1 MNLLFTETISTT
13 HDNWEQARITERYKA
28 KDGIDMTDAES
39 SSNPNPQPQ
48 TLRERYLQSIGEI
61 VARILT
67 GKQIISKEYI
77 YQILVE
83 NIELGTSEIFEGCLS
98 EIVAGIESGI
108 ASQPDEVKQS
118 KLGHKLNA
126 LKWIQTALDR
136 VQSERQSVANVTN
149 TIDRIITAEPNE
161 RLNTLLQALDP
172 NQEHK
177 LDRAQIQLMIKSLQS
192 VATVT
197 LQPADFEQLRQL
209 SHGLD
214 QGLKTLPGLE
224 PHLVSWVYESGQQ
237 IGFGGVAENGPWS
250 LWARHITQPLIQA
263 LFKTISLQRSVSDL
277 AAVQGTGDEGD
288 WAELAIVLQ
297 SIQTALVTWFDAQMY
312 DRDWG
317 QRMAFSTLITFA
329 AIWSELANGIGRGT
343 GINGTHREAIAKA
356 CFQVT
361 LQILRT
367 AAQRPNFPLYG
378 GIFAAFSGETL
389 RDTLSYF
396 DLPLKQVAG
405 TQEKGRLLTIL
416 GYSQQ
421 TLGQI
426 DRAIALHEEALEIA
440 NRAGDCP
447 CEIANLNHLSRI
459 SIGQKD
465 YAQAVSRSQRA
476 LILARQ
482 AGDKLGEANALTN
495 LGYSEVLAAHAIDLM
510 DEDVYEQ
517 NITYLDRGLKL
528 AETLEDKQS
537 LALCYHS
544 LGLAYLT
551 IQQSE
556 KAIEYLQQGTK
567 AAQAVGD
574 LYLQGL
580 NLTYLAEANHT
591 LEKNGTA
598 VFYSCLA
605 MYQLYQIG
613 AKEWRQS
620 ASLATVLRGQL
631 GQAEFDQLLV
641 KYRPNL
647 LPAIGVDG
655 YDYLPQLLTQYLEGS

>member
-1 MNLLFTETISTT
+1 
-13 HDNWEQARITERYKA
+13 
-28 KDGIDMTDAES
+28 MTFADAES
-39 SSNPNPQPQ
+39 NLNSNPQPQ
-48 TLRERYLQSIGEI
+48 TLRSRYLQTIADI
-61 VARILT
+61 TTRILT
-67 GKQIISKEYI
+67 GKQVISKEYI

-83 NIELGTSEIFEGCLS
+83 QIELGTSEIFEGCLS
-98 EIVAGIESGI
+98 ETVAESEREI
-108 ASQPDEVKQS
+108 ASQPDEVKQA
-118 KLGHKLNA
+118 KLKHKLNA
-126 LKWIQTALDR
+126 LKWIQTALGNLQD
-136 VQSERQSVANVTN
+136 ERQAVAAVNA
-149 TIDRIITAEPNE
+149 TIDRVVTADPPE
-161 RLNTLLQALDP
+161 RLNILLQALDP
-172 NQEHK
+172 NQERK
-177 LDRAQIQLMIKSLQS
+177 LDRAQIELMIKSLQS
-192 VATVT
+192 VANVR

-209 SHGLD
+209 SLGLD
-214 QGLKTLPGLE
+214 RGLQALPTLE
-224 PHLVSWVYESGQQ
+224 PHLVSWIYESGQQ
-237 IGFGGVAENGPWS
+237 IGFGGATENGPWS
-250 LWARHITQPLIQA
+250 LWAQQVAKPLTKSLFQAIGRQQSISDIT
-263 LFKTISLQRSVSDL
+263 
-277 AAVQGTGDEGD
+277 AAQGSGDEGD
-288 WAELAIVLQ
+288 WTELAIVLQ

-312 DRDWG
+312 DRVWG

-329 AIWSELANGIGRGT
+329 AIWSELANGIARAT
-343 GINGTHREAIAKA
+343 GINTNHRDSIAKA

-421 TLGQI
+421 TLGQSE
-426 DRAIALHEEALEIA
+426 RAIALHKEALDIA
-440 NRAGDCP
+440 NQAGDRP

-459 SIGQKD
+459 AIGQKD
-465 YAQAVSRSQRA
+465 YPLAISFSQRA

-482 AGDKLGEANALTN
+482 TGDKLGEANALTN
-495 LGYSEVLAAHAIDLM
+495 VGYSEVLAAHAIDQM
-510 DEDVYEQ
+510 DEEIYEQ
-517 NITYLDRGLKL
+517 NISYLDRGLKL

-551 IQQSE
+551 IQQYD
-556 KAIEYLQQGTK
+556 KAIEYLQLGTK

-580 NLTYLAEANHT
+580 NLTYLAEAHHS
-591 LEKNGTA
+591 LEKNKTA
-598 VFYSCLA
+598 IFYSCLA
-605 MYQLYQIG
+605 MYQLHQIG

-620 ASLATVLRGQL
+620 ASLATILQGQL
-631 GQAEFDQLLV
+631 GREEFEKVLV
-641 KYRPNL
+641 QYRPNL

-655 YDYLPQLLTQYLEGS
+655 YDYLPQLLTEYLNGGG

>member
-1 MNLLFTETISTT
+1 
-13 HDNWEQARITERYKA
+13 
-28 KDGIDMTDAES
+28 MTFANAGS
-39 SSNPNPQPQ
+39 NFNPNTQSQ
-48 TLRERYLQSIGEI
+48 TLRELYLQTIEEI
-61 VARILT
+61 VTRILT

-83 NIELGTSEIFEGCLS
+83 KIALGTSEVFEGCLS
-98 EIVAGIESGI
+98 ETLQGIEREIS
-108 ASQPDEVKQS
+108 SQTDEVKQS

-126 LKWIQTALDR
+126 LKWIETALGN
-136 VQSERQSVANVTN
+136 VQNERQSLAAVTA

-214 QGLKTLPGLE
+214 RGLNTLPDLE
-224 PHLVSWVYESGQQ
+224 PHLVSWVYENGQQ
-237 IGFGGVAENGPWS
+237 IGFGGVTDNGPWS
-250 LWARHITQPLIQA
+250 LWARQVTKPLIQS
-263 LFKTISLQRSVSDL
+263 LFKTIGLQRSVSDL
-277 AAVQGTGDEGD
+277 AAAQGTGDEGD
-288 WAELAIVLQ
+288 WTELAIVLQ

-329 AIWSELANGIGRGT
+329 AIWSELANGIGRAT
-343 GINGTHREAIAKA
+343 GINSTHREAIAKA

-426 DRAIALHEEALEIA
+426 DRAIALHQEALEIA
-440 NRAGDCP
+440 NRAADRP

-465 YAQAVSRSQRA
+465 YAQAVSYSQRA

-482 AGDKLGEANALTN
+482 TGDKLGEANALTN
-495 LGYSEVLAAHAIDLM
+495 VGYSEVLAAHSNDLM

-580 NLTYLAEANHT
+580 NLTYLAEANHS
-591 LEKNGTA
+591 LQKNGTA

-605 MYQLYQIG
+605 MYQLHQIG

-655 YDYLPQLLTQYLEGS
+655 YDYLPQLLAQYLDGKN

>member
-1 MNLLFTETISTT
+1 
-13 HDNWEQARITERYKA
+13 
-28 KDGIDMTDAES
+28 MTSADAG
-39 SSNPNPQPQ
+39 SNINSNTQTQ
-48 TLRERYLQSIGEI
+48 TLRERYLQTIDQI
-61 VARILT
+61 VQRILT
-67 GKQIISKEYI
+67 GKQVISKEYI

-83 NIELGTSEIFEGCLS
+83 QIELGTIEIFEGCLS
-98 EIVAGIESGI
+98 ETVQGIEREI
-108 ASQPDEVKQS
+108 ASQTIEVKQA
-118 KLGHKLNA
+118 KLKHKLNA
-126 LKWIQTALDR
+126 LAWIQTALGNLQDERQAVAVVNTMIDR
-136 VQSERQSVANVTN
+136 VVRA
-149 TIDRIITAEPNE
+149 DPPE
-161 RLNTLLQALDP
+161 RLTIVLQALDP
-172 NQEHK
+172 NQERK

-192 VATVT
+192 VANVN
-197 LQPADFEQLRQL
+197 LEPADFEQLRQL
-209 SHGLD
+209 SLGLD
-214 QGLKTLPGLE
+214 RGLKTLPALE
-224 PHLVSWVYESGQQ
+224 PHLVSWIYESGQQ
-237 IGFGGVAENGPWS
+237 IGFGGAAESGTWS
-250 LWARHITQPLIQA
+250 LWAKQIAKPLIKS
-263 LFKTISLQRSVSDL
+263 LFQTIGRQQSISDL
-277 AAVQGTGDEGD
+277 VAAQASGDEGE
-288 WAELAIVLQ
+288 WTELAIVLQ
-297 SIQTALVTWFDAQMY
+297 SIQTALVAWFDGQMY
-312 DRDWG
+312 DRVWG

-329 AIWSELANGIGRGT
+329 AIWSELANGIARAT
-343 GINGTHREAIAKA
+343 GINTNHRDAIAKA

-416 GYSQQ
+416 GYSQR

-426 DRAIALHEEALEIA
+426 DRAIELHKEALEIA
-440 NRAGDCP
+440 NQAGDRP

-465 YAQAVSRSQRA
+465 YPQAISYSQRA

-482 AGDKLGEANALTN
+482 TGDKLGEANALTN
-495 LGYSEVLAAHAIDLM
+495 VGYSEVLAAHSIDLM

-517 NITYLDRGLKL
+517 NISYLDRGLKL
-528 AETLEDKQS
+528 AETLDDKQS

-551 IQQSE
+551 IQQPE
-556 KAIEYLQQGTK
+556 RAIEYLQQGTK

-580 NLTYLAEANHT
+580 NLTYLAEAHHS
-591 LEKNGTA
+591 LQKNKTA

-605 MYQLYQIG
+605 MYQLHQIG

-620 ASLATVLRGQL
+620 ASLATVLQGQL
-631 GQAEFDQLLV
+631 GTQQFQEILTQ
-641 KYRPNL
+641 YRPNL

-655 YDYLPQLLTQYLEGS
+655 YDYLPQLLTKYLNDGGL

>member
-1 MNLLFTETISTT
+1 MSLRDRYQQTIE
-13 HDNWEQARITERYKA
+13 D
-28 KDGIDMTDAES
+28 
-39 SSNPNPQPQ
+39 
-48 TLRERYLQSIGEI
+48 I
-61 VARILT
+61 VTRILT

-83 NIELGTSEIFEGCLS
+83 SIELGTSEIFEGCLS
-98 EIVAGIESGI
+98 ESIQALELEIT
-108 ASQPDEVKQS
+108 SQENEVKQA

-126 LKWIQTALDR
+126 VKSIQTALGKW
-136 VQSERQSVANVTN
+136 QQERQSVEIVTQTVDLIVN
-149 TIDRIITAEPNE
+149 AAPVE
-161 RLNTLLQALDP
+161 RLNLLLQALDP
-172 NQEHK
+172 NQERR
-177 LDRAQIQLMIKSLQS
+177 LDRQQIQLIIKLLSE
-192 VATVT
+192 VATVK

-214 QGLKTLPGLE
+214 RGLKSLPALE
-224 PHLVSWVYESGQQ
+224 PHLVRWVYESGQQ
-237 IGFGGVAENGPWS
+237 IGFGGVAENGPWG
-250 LWARHITQPLIQA
+250 LWAKQIASPSIA
-263 LFKTISLQRSVSDL
+263 GLFRAIGLRQSISDL
-277 AAVQGTGDEGD
+277 SAAAGTGDEGE
-288 WAELAIVLQ
+288 WTELAIIMQ
-297 SIQTALVTWFDAQMY
+297 SIQIALVAWFDGQMY
-312 DRDWG
+312 DREWG
-317 QRMAFSTLITFA
+317 QRMAFSSLITFA
-329 AIWSELANGIGRGT
+329 AIWCELANGIGRAT
-343 GINGTHREAIAKA
+343 GLNSTHREAIAKA

-426 DRAIALHEEALEIA
+426 DRAIALHQEALEIA
-440 NRAGDCP
+440 NRAEDRP

-459 SIGQKD
+459 AIGQKD
-465 YAQAVSRSQRA
+465 YPQSIGYSQRA

-482 AGDKLGEANALTN
+482 NGDKLGEANALTN
-495 LGYSEVLAAHAIDLM
+495 VGYAEVLAAHSIDLQ
-510 DEDVYEQ
+510 DPDIYEQ
-517 NITYLDRGLKL
+517 NISYLDRGLKL
-528 AETLEDKQS
+528 AETLADKQS
-537 LALCYHS
+537 LALGYHS

-551 IQQSE
+551 IQQPE

-580 NLTYLAEANHT
+580 NLTYLAEAHHS
-591 LEKNGTA
+591 LKKPETA

-605 MYQLYQIG
+605 MYQLHQIG

-620 ASLATVLRGQL
+620 ASLATILQGQL
-631 GQAEFDQLLV
+631 GIEKFDELLI

-655 YDYLPQLLTQYLEGS
+655 YDYLPKLLIEYRN

>member
-1 MNLLFTETISTT
+1 MPTNPAISLRDRYQLTIE
-13 HDNWEQARITERYKA
+13 D
-28 KDGIDMTDAES
+28 
-39 SSNPNPQPQ
+39 
-48 TLRERYLQSIGEI
+48 I
-61 VARILT
+61 VTRILT

-77 YQILVE
+77 YQILVDH
-83 NIELGTSEIFEGCLS
+83 IELGTSEIFEGCLS
-98 EIVAGIESGI
+98 EQIQAVAQEI
-108 ASQPDEVKQS
+108 ANQTNEVKQA

-126 LKWIQTALDR
+126 YKSIQTALSKW
-136 VQSERQSVANVTN
+136 QQERQSVEVVTA
-149 TIDRIITAEPNE
+149 TIDRIIKSAPNE

-172 NQEHK
+172 NQAQR
-177 LDRAQIQLMIKSLQS
+177 LDRQQIQLIIKSLS
-192 VATVT
+192 EVATVN
-197 LQPADFEQLRQL
+197 LQPADFEQLQQL
-209 SHGLD
+209 SLGLD
-214 QGLKTLPGLE
+214 RGLKLLPALE
-224 PHLVSWVYESGQQ
+224 PHLVSWIYESGQQ
-237 IGFGGVAENGPWS
+237 IGFGSATENGPWS
-250 LWARHITQPLIQA
+250 LWARQIDRPSIKS
-263 LFKTISLQRSVSDL
+263 LFKAIGLQQSISDL
-277 AAVQGTGDEGD
+277 AAAQGSGDEGE

-297 SIQTALVTWFDAQMY
+297 SIQIALVAWFDAQMY
-312 DRDWG
+312 DREWG
-317 QRMAFSTLITFA
+317 QRLAFSSLITFA
-329 AIWSELANGIGRGT
+329 AIWCELANGVGRAT
-343 GINGTHREAIAKA
+343 GINSQHREAIAKA

-416 GYSQQ
+416 GYSQR

-426 DRAIALHEEALEIA
+426 DRAIAIHTEALEIA
-440 NRAGDCP
+440 NRAGDRP

-459 SIGQKD
+459 AIGQKD
-465 YAQAVSRSQRA
+465 YPQSIGYSQRA

-482 AGDKLGEANALTN
+482 TGDKLGEANALTN
-495 LGYSEVLAAHAIDLM
+495 VGYAEVLAAHLIDVQDPDL
-510 DEDVYEQ
+510 YEQ
-517 NITYLDRGLKL
+517 NISYLDRGLKL
-528 AETLEDKQS
+528 AETLADKQS

-551 IQQSE
+551 IQQPQ

-580 NLTYLAEANHT
+580 NLTYLAEAHHNIQ
-591 LEKNGTA
+591 KNETA

-605 MYQLYQIG
+605 MYQLHQIG
-613 AKEWRQS
+613 AKEWRQG
-620 ASLATVLRGQL
+620 ASLAIVLQGQL
-631 GQAEFDQLLV
+631 GQEKFNELLI

-655 YDYLPQLLTQYLEGS
+655 FDYLPKLLTKYLDGGD

>member
-1 MNLLFTETISTT
+1 
-13 HDNWEQARITERYKA
+13 
-28 KDGIDMTDAES
+28 MTSADAG
-39 SSNPNPQPQ
+39 SNFNNNPQTQ
-48 TLRERYLQSIGEI
+48 TLRERYLQTIEDI
-61 VARILT
+61 TTRILT
-67 GKQIISKEYI
+67 GKQVISKEYI

-83 NIELGTSEIFEGCLS
+83 RIELGTSEIFEGGLS
-98 EIVAGIESGI
+98 ETVQGIEREI
-108 ASQPDEVKQS
+108 ANQTDEVKQA
-118 KLGHKLNA
+118 KLKHKLNA
-126 LKWIQTALDR
+126 LAWIQTSLGTL
-136 VQSERQSVANVTN
+136 QNERQAVAIVNT
-149 TIDRIITAEPNE
+149 TIDRVVKTAPNE
-161 RLNTLLQALDP
+161 RLSILLQALDP

-192 VATVT
+192 VANIQ

-209 SHGLD
+209 SLGLD
-214 QGLKTLPGLE
+214 RGLKTLPALE
-224 PHLVSWVYESGQQ
+224 PHLVSWIYESGQQ
-237 IGFGGVAENGPWS
+237 IGFGGATESGPWS
-250 LWARHITQPLIQA
+250 LWAKQISQPLIKSLFQA
-263 LFKTISLQRSVSDL
+263 IGRQQSISDL
-277 AAVQGTGDEGD
+277 AAVQASGDEGE
-288 WAELAIVLQ
+288 WTELAIVLQ
-297 SIQTALVTWFDAQMY
+297 SIQTALIAWFDAQMY
-312 DRDWG
+312 DRVWG

-329 AIWSELANGIGRGT
+329 AIWCELANGVGRAVS
-343 GINGTHREAIAKA
+343 INSSHRDAIAKA

-421 TLGQI
+421 ALGQI
-426 DRAIALHEEALEIA
+426 DRAVELHREALEIS
-440 NRAGDCP
+440 NQAGDRP

-459 SIGQKD
+459 AIGQKD
-465 YAQAVSRSQRA
+465 YPQAISFSQRA

-482 AGDKLGEANALTN
+482 TGDKLGEANALTN
-495 LGYSEVLAAHAIDLM
+495 VGYSEVLSAHSLDIM
-510 DEDVYEQ
+510 DEEVYEQ
-517 NITYLDRGLKL
+517 NISYLDRGLKL
-528 AETLEDKQS
+528 AETLDDKQS
-537 LALCYHS
+537 LALGYHS

-556 KAIEYLQQGTK
+556 RAIEYLQLGTK

-580 NLTYLAEANHT
+580 NLTYLAEAHHHLN
-591 LEKNGTA
+591 KPKTA

-605 MYQLYQIG
+605 MYQLHQIG

-620 ASLATVLRGQL
+620 ASLATVLQGQL
-631 GQAEFDQLLV
+631 GADEFQSILTQ
-641 KYRPNL
+641 YRPNL

-655 YDYLPQLLTQYLEGS
+655 YDYLPQLLAQYRDDGSL

>member
-1 MNLLFTETISTT
+1 MNF
-13 HDNWEQARITERYKA
+13 A
-28 KDGIDMTDAES
+28 DAG
-39 SSNPNPQPQ
+39 SNLIPNSPPQ
-48 TLRERYLQSIGEI
+48 TLRDRYLETIEEI
-61 VARILT
+61 VVRILT

-83 NIELGTSEIFEGCLS
+83 KIELGTSEIFEGCLS
-98 EIVAGIESGI
+98 ETVQGIEREI
-108 ASQPDEVKQS
+108 TSQADEVKQA
-118 KLGHKLNA
+118 KLKHQLNA
-126 LKWIQTALDR
+126 LAWIQTALGNL
-136 VQSERQSVANVTN
+136 QSERQAVAAVNVT
-149 TIDRIITAEPNE
+149 IDQIVTADPNE

-172 NQEHK
+172 NQERK

-192 VATVT
+192 VASVR

-214 QGLKTLPGLE
+214 RGLNTLPALE
-224 PHLVSWVYESGQQ
+224 PHLVSWIYESGQQ
-237 IGFGGVAENGPWS
+237 IGFGGATEHGPWS
-250 LWARHITQPLIQA
+250 SWAQHITKPLTKSLFQA
-263 LFKTISLQRSVSDL
+263 IGLQQSISDL
-277 AAVQGTGDEGD
+277 AVAQGSGDEGD
-288 WAELAIVLQ
+288 WTELAIVLQ
-297 SIQTALVTWFDAQMY
+297 SIQTALVAWFDAQMY
-312 DRDWG
+312 DRGWG

-329 AIWSELANGIGRGT
+329 AIWCELANGIGRAT
-343 GINGTHREAIAKA
+343 GINTNHRDSIAKA

-378 GIFAAFSGETL
+378 GIFAAFSGQTL

-416 GYSQQ
+416 GYSQR

-426 DRAIALHEEALEIA
+426 DRAIALHKEALEIA
-440 NRAGDCP
+440 NQAGDRP

-459 SIGQKD
+459 LIGQKD
-465 YAQAVSRSQRA
+465 YPQAISYSQRA

-482 AGDKLGEANALTN
+482 TGDKLGEANALTN
-495 LGYSEVLAAHAIDLM
+495 VGYSEVLAAHAIDRM
-510 DEDVYEQ
+510 DEDIYEQ
-517 NITYLDRGLKL
+517 NISYLDRGLKL
-528 AETLEDKQS
+528 AETLDDKQS

-551 IQQSE
+551 IQQPE

-580 NLTYLAEANHT
+580 NLTYLAEAHRS
-591 LEKNGTA
+591 LQKNGAA

-605 MYQLYQIG
+605 MYQLHQIG

-620 ASLATVLRGQL
+620 ASLATVLQGQL
-631 GQAEFDQLLV
+631 GEAEFNQLLV

-655 YDYLPQLLTQYLEGS
+655 YDYLPQLLTQYLAGGD

>member
-1 MNLLFTETISTT
+1 MRISSIANILNLPLVSPMSLKDRYQSTIE
-13 HDNWEQARITERYKA
+13 D
-28 KDGIDMTDAES
+28 
-39 SSNPNPQPQ
+39 
-48 TLRERYLQSIGEI
+48 I
-61 VARILT
+61 VTRILT

-83 NIELGTSEIFEGCLS
+83 QIELGTSEVFEGCLS
-98 EIVAGIESGI
+98 GQIQAIEQEITAQEN
-108 ASQPDEVKQS
+108 EVKQA

-126 LKWIQTALDR
+126 VKSIQTALGKWQTD
-136 VQSERQSVANVTN
+136 RQSVQVVTQTVSLIVN
-149 TIDRIITAEPNE
+149 AAPDE
-161 RLNTLLQALDP
+161 RLNLLLQALDP
-172 NQEHK
+172 NQERRF
-177 LDRAQIQLMIKSLQS
+177 DRQQIQLIVKSLS
-192 VATVT
+192 EVATVT
-197 LQPADFEQLRQL
+197 LQPADFEQLQQL
-209 SHGLD
+209 AQGLD
-214 QGLKTLPGLE
+214 RGLKSLPALE
-224 PHLVSWVYESGQQ
+224 PHLVSWVYDGGQQ
-237 IGFGGVAENGPWS
+237 IGFGGVVENGPWG
-250 LWARHITQPLIQA
+250 LWAKQIESPAIA
-263 LFKTISLQRSVSDL
+263 SLFKAIGLRQPISDL
-277 AAVQGTGDEGD
+277 WAAAGHGDEGE
-288 WAELAIVLQ
+288 WTELAIVLQ
-297 SIQTALVTWFDAQMY
+297 SIQIALVAWFDGQMY
-312 DRDWG
+312 DRQWG
-317 QRMAFSTLITFA
+317 QRMAFSSLITFGV
-329 AIWSELANGIGRGT
+329 IWCELANGIGRAT
-343 GINGTHREAIAKA
+343 GLNSTHRAAIAKA

-426 DRAIALHEEALEIA
+426 DRAIALHQEALEIA
-440 NRAGDCP
+440 NQAADRP

-459 SIGQKD
+459 AIGQKD
-465 YAQAVSRSQRA
+465 YPQSIGYSQRA

-482 AGDKLGEANALTN
+482 NGDKLGEANALTN
-495 LGYSEVLAAHAIDLM
+495 VGYAEVLAAHSIDLQ
-510 DEDVYEQ
+510 DPDVYEQ
-517 NITYLDRGLKL
+517 NISYLDRGLKL
-528 AETLEDKQS
+528 AETLEDTQS
-537 LALCYHS
+537 LALGYHS

-551 IQQSE
+551 IQQPE
-556 KAIEYLQQGTK
+556 RAIEYLQQGTK

-580 NLTYLAEANHT
+580 NLTYLAEAHHS
-591 LEKNGTA
+591 LKKHETA

-605 MYQLYQIG
+605 MYQLHQIG

-620 ASLATVLRGQL
+620 ASLATILQGQL
-631 GQAEFDQLLV
+631 GMDKFSELLI

-655 YDYLPQLLTQYLEGS
+655 YDYLPKLLAEYRTV

>member
-1 MNLLFTETISTT
+1 MRAIN
-13 HDNWEQARITERYKA
+13 
-28 KDGIDMTDAES
+28 MTAADAES
-39 SSNPNPQPQ
+39 NSNPNAQPQ
-48 TLRERYLQSIGEI
+48 TLRDRYQQTIADI
-61 VARILT
+61 VLRILT

-83 NIELGTSEIFEGCLS
+83 QIELGTSEIFEGCLS
-98 EIVAGIESGI
+98 ETVQAVEQEI
-108 ASQPDEVKQS
+108 ARQADAVKQA
-118 KLGHKLNA
+118 KLKHKLNA
-126 LKWIQTALDR
+126 LAWIQTSLAN
-136 VQSERQSVANVTN
+136 VQDERQAVAVVNA
-149 TIDRIITAEPNE
+149 TIDQIVTANPAE

-172 NQEHK
+172 NQARK

-192 VATVT
+192 AASVN
-197 LQPADFEQLRQL
+197 LEPSDFEQLQQL
-209 SHGLD
+209 AQGLD
-214 QGLKTLPGLE
+214 RGLKTLPALE
-224 PHLVSWVYESGQQ
+224 PHLVSWVYDNGQQ
-237 IGFGGVAENGPWS
+237 IGFGGVTENGPWS
-250 LWARHITQPLIQA
+250 LWAKQITQPMIQA
-263 LFKTISLQRSVSDL
+263 LFKTIGLQQSVSDL
-277 AAVQGTGDEGD
+277 AAAQGRGDEGD
-288 WAELAIVLQ
+288 WTELAIVLQ

-312 DRDWG
+312 DRVWG

-329 AIWSELANGIGRGT
+329 AIWCELANGIGRAT
-343 GINGTHREAIAKA
+343 GINSSHREAIAKA

-416 GYSQQ
+416 GYSQR

-426 DRAIALHEEALEIA
+426 DRAILLHQEALEIA
-440 NRAGDCP
+440 NRAGDRP

-459 SIGQKD
+459 AIGEKD
-465 YAQAVSRSQRA
+465 YPQAVGYSQRA

-482 AGDKLGEANALTN
+482 TGDKLGEANALTN
-495 LGYSEVLAAHAIDLM
+495 VGYSEVLAAHSLDQM
-510 DEDVYEQ
+510 DEEIYEQ

-551 IQQSE
+551 IQQPD
-556 KAIEYLQQGTK
+556 KAIDYLQQGTK

-580 NLTYLAEANHT
+580 NLTYLAEAHHS
-591 LEKNGTA
+591 LKKHGTA

-605 MYQLYQIG
+605 MYQLHQIG

-620 ASLATVLRGQL
+620 ASLATVLQGQL
-631 GQAEFDQLLV
+631 GQAEFDQLLI
-641 KYRPNL
+641 KYRPNF

-655 YDYLPQLLTQYLEGS
+655 CDYLLQLLAKYLDGGDG

>member
-1 MNLLFTETISTT
+1 MTSA
-13 HDNWEQARITERYKA
+13 DARANTNR
-28 KDGIDMTDAES
+28 DDRS
-39 SSNPNPQPQ
+39 QS
-48 TLRERYLQSIGEI
+48 LRDRYLHTIEDI
-61 VARILT
+61 VDRILT

-83 NIELGTSEIFEGCLS
+83 QIELGTSEIFEGCLS
-98 EIVAGIESGI
+98 ETVQGIERSI
-108 ASQPDEVKQS
+108 ASQADEVKQA
-118 KLGHKLNA
+118 KLKHRLNA
-126 LKWIQTALDR
+126 LAWIQTALGNLQD
-136 VQSERQSVANVTN
+136 ERQAVAAVTA
-149 TIDRIITAEPNE
+149 TIDRIVAAAPDE
-161 RLNTLLQALDP
+161 RLNLLLQALDP
-172 NQEHK
+172 NLERK
-177 LDRAQIQLMIKSLQS
+177 LDRAQIQLTISKLQS
-192 VATVT
+192 VATVN
-197 LQPADFEQLRQL
+197 LEPADFEQLRQL
-209 SHGLD
+209 ALGLD
-214 QGLKTLPGLE
+214 RGLKLLPALE
-224 PHLVSWVYESGQQ
+224 PHLVSWIYESGQQ
-237 IGFGGVAENGPWS
+237 IGFGGVTENGPWS
-250 LWARHITQPLIQA
+250 LWSQQVSKPLIKS
-263 LFKTISLQRSVSDL
+263 LFKTIGLQQSISDL
-277 AAVQGTGDEGD
+277 IAERATGDEGE
-288 WAELAIVLQ
+288 WTELAIVLQ
-297 SIQTALVTWFDAQMY
+297 SIQTALVTWFDGQMY
-312 DRDWG
+312 DREWG

-329 AIWSELANGIGRGT
+329 AIWCELANGIGRAT
-343 GINGTHREAIAKA
+343 GINSSHRDAIAKA

-361 LQILRT
+361 LQVLRT

-421 TLGQI
+421 ALGQI
-426 DRAIALHEEALEIA
+426 DRAIALHREALEIA
-440 NRAGDCP
+440 NQAGDRP

-459 SIGQKD
+459 LIGQKD
-465 YAQAVSRSQRA
+465 YSQAISYSQRA

-482 AGDKLGEANALTN
+482 TGDKLGEANALTN
-495 LGYSEVLAAHAIDLM
+495 LGYSEVRAAHAIDRM
-510 DEDVYEQ
+510 DEEIYEQ
-517 NITYLDRGLKL
+517 QIGYLDRGLKL
-528 AETLEDKQS
+528 AETLADKQS

-551 IQQSE
+551 IQQPE

-580 NLTYLAEANHT
+580 NLTYLAEANHS
-591 LEKNGTA
+591 LQKNGTA

-605 MYQLYQIG
+605 MYQLHQIG

-620 ASLATVLRGQL
+620 ASLATVLQGQL
-631 GQAEFDQLLV
+631 GREEFDRFLT

-655 YDYLPQLLTQYLEGS
+655 FDYIPKLLAKYLDGGG

>member
-1 MNLLFTETISTT
+1 MTSADAGANFSG
-13 HDNWEQARITERYKA
+13 
-28 KDGIDMTDAES
+28 DGQT
-39 SSNPNPQPQ
+39 Q
-48 TLRERYLQSIGEI
+48 TLRDRYLQTIEEI

-83 NIELGTSEIFEGCLS
+83 KIELGTSELFEGCLS
-98 EIVAGIESGI
+98 ETVQGIEREI
-108 ASQPDEVKQS
+108 ASQPDEVKQA
-118 KLGHKLNA
+118 KLKHKLNA
-126 LKWIQTALDR
+126 LTWIQTALSN
-136 VQSERQSVANVTN
+136 VQDERQAISAVNA
-149 TIDRIITAEPNE
+149 TIDRIITAEPSE
-161 RLNTLLQALDP
+161 RLNILLQALDP
-172 NQEHK
+172 NQERK
-177 LDRAQIQLMIKSLQS
+177 FDRSQLQLMIKLLQS

-214 QGLKTLPGLE
+214 RGLNTLPALE
-224 PHLVSWVYESGQQ
+224 PHLVSWVYENGQQ
-237 IGFGGVAENGPWS
+237 IGFGGVTENGPWS
-250 LWARHITQPLIQA
+250 LWARQVTKPLIQS
-263 LFKTISLQRSVSDL
+263 LFKMIGLQQSVSDL
-277 AAVQGTGDEGD
+277 AAAQGSGDEGD
-288 WAELAIVLQ
+288 WTELAIVLQ

-312 DRDWG
+312 DRVWG

-329 AIWSELANGIGRGT
+329 AIWCELANGIGRAT
-343 GINGTHREAIAKA
+343 GINSTHRDAIAKA

-396 DLPLKQVAG
+396 DLPLKQVVG

-426 DRAIALHEEALEIA
+426 ERAVELHQEALEIA
-440 NRAGDCP
+440 NRAGDRP

-465 YAQAVSRSQRA
+465 YPAAISYSQRA

-482 AGDKLGEANALTN
+482 TGDKLGEANALTN
-495 LGYSEVLAAHAIDLM
+495 VGYSEVLSAHSLDLM

-551 IQQSE
+551 IQQPE
-556 KAIEYLQQGTK
+556 KAIEYFQQGTK

-580 NLTYLAEANHT
+580 NLTYLAEAHHS
-591 LEKNGTA
+591 LKKNGTA

-605 MYQLYQIG
+605 MYQLHQIG
-613 AKEWRQS
+613 AKEWRQG
-620 ASLATVLRGQL
+620 ASLATVLQGQL
-631 GQAEFDQLLV
+631 GREEFDRLLI

-655 YDYLPQLLTQYLEGS
+655 YDFLPQLLAKYLDIAG

>member
-1 MNLLFTETISTT
+1 MTAADHGSSPIS
-13 HDNWEQARITERYKA
+13 QA
-28 KDGIDMTDAES
+28 
-39 SSNPNPQPQ
+39 Q
-48 TLRERYLQSIGEI
+48 TLREKYLQTIAEI
-61 VARILT
+61 VTRILT

-83 NIELGTSEIFEGCLS
+83 TIELGTSELFEGCLS
-98 EIVAGIESGI
+98 ETVQGIEREI

-126 LKWIQTALDR
+126 LKWIETALGSL
-136 VQSERQSVANVTN
+136 QSERQAVAAVNK
-149 TIDRIITAEPNE
+149 TIDQVITADPPE
-161 RLNTLLQALDP
+161 RLSTLLQALDP
-172 NQEHK
+172 NQEQK

-192 VATVT
+192 VATIT

-209 SHGLD
+209 SLGLD
-214 QGLKTLPGLE
+214 RGLNTLPALE

-237 IGFGGVAENGPWS
+237 IGFGGVVENGPWS
-250 LWARHITQPLIQA
+250 LWAQQVTKPLIKSLFQA
-263 LFKTISLQRSVSDL
+263 IGRQHSVADL
-277 AAVQGTGDEGD
+277 ATTQGTGDEGD
-288 WAELAIVLQ
+288 WTELAIVLQ
-297 SIQTALVTWFDAQMY
+297 SIQTALVNWFDAQMY

-329 AIWSELANGIGRGT
+329 AIWCELANGIGRAT
-343 GINGTHREAIAKA
+343 GINSNHRDAIAKA

-421 TLGQI
+421 TLGQTN
-426 DRAIALHEEALEIA
+426 RAIELHQEALEIA
-440 NRAGDCP
+440 NRAGDRP

-459 SIGQKD
+459 AIGQKD
-465 YAQAVSRSQRA
+465 YPQAVSYSQRA

-482 AGDKLGEANALTN
+482 TGDKLGEANALTN
-495 LGYSEVLAAHAIDLM
+495 VGYSEVLSAHSLDQM
-510 DEDVYEQ
+510 DEEIYEQ

-551 IQQSE
+551 IQQYE
-556 KAIEYLQQGTK
+556 KAIDYLQQGTK

-580 NLTYLAEANHT
+580 NLTYLAEAHRS
-591 LEKNGTA
+591 LDKNGTA

-605 MYQLYQIG
+605 MYQLHQIG
-613 AKEWRQS
+613 AKEWRRS
-620 ASLATVLRGQL
+620 ASLATVLQGQL
-631 GQAEFDQLLV
+631 GPAEFDKLLV

-655 YDYLPQLLTQYLEGS
+655 YDYLPQLLIKYLDGGD

>member
-1 MNLLFTETISTT
+1 MTTADAGSNFDRDAQTQPLRSRYQQTI
-13 HDNWEQARITERYKA
+13 E
-28 KDGIDMTDAES
+28 
-39 SSNPNPQPQ
+39 
-48 TLRERYLQSIGEI
+48 EI
-61 VARILT
+61 VTRILT

-83 NIELGTSEIFEGCLS
+83 KIELGTSEVFEGCLS
-98 EIVAGIESGI
+98 ETVQGIEREI
-108 ASQPDEVKQS
+108 ASQTDEVKQA

-126 LKWIQTALDR
+126 LAWIQTALSN
-136 VQSERQSVANVTN
+136 VQSERQAVAAVNATIESIVTA
-149 TIDRIITAEPNE
+149 DPSD

-172 NQEHK
+172 NQQRK

-192 VATVT
+192 VATVK
-197 LQPADFEQLRQL
+197 LEPSDFEQLQQL

-214 QGLKTLPGLE
+214 RGLNTLPDLE
-224 PHLVSWVYESGQQ
+224 PHLVSWIYESGQQ
-237 IGFGGVAENGPWS
+237 IGFGSATENGPWS
-250 LWARHITQPLIQA
+250 LWARQVTKPLIKS
-263 LFKTISLQRSVSDL
+263 LFKTIGLQQSVSDL
-277 AAVQGTGDEGD
+277 AAAQGSGDEGE

-297 SIQTALVTWFDAQMY
+297 SIQTALVTWFDTQMY
-312 DRDWG
+312 VRVASPAENRVWG

-329 AIWSELANGIGRGT
+329 AIWCELANGIGRAT
-343 GINGTHREAIAKA
+343 GINSTHRDAIAKA

-426 DRAIALHEEALEIA
+426 DRAIALHQEALEIA
-440 NRAGDCP
+440 NRAEDRP

-465 YAQAVSRSQRA
+465 YQQAISFSQRA

-482 AGDKLGEANALTN
+482 TGDKLGEANALTN
-495 LGYSEVLAAHAIDLM
+495 VGYSEVLAAHSIDLM
-510 DEDVYEQ
+510 DEDIYAQ
-517 NITYLDRGLKL
+517 NISYLDRGLKL

-551 IQQSE
+551 IQQPE

-580 NLTYLAEANHT
+580 NLTYLAEAHHS
-591 LEKNGTA
+591 LEKNKTA

-605 MYQLYQIG
+605 MYQLHQIG
-613 AKEWRQS
+613 AKEWRQG
-620 ASLATVLRGQL
+620 ASLATVLQGQL
-631 GQAEFDQLLV
+631 GREEFDNILV
-641 KYRPNL
+641 QYRPNL
-647 LPAIGVDG
+647 IPAIGVDG
-655 YDYLPQLLTQYLEGS
+655 YDYLPQLLIEYLNSGG